1 MKFQQLAC
9 VVAAM
14 SIGSLAGAQGQQTK
28 PAFEVASV
36 KPNNSGPVRNS
47 SFMPRT
53 DRFQQNNV
61 TLRQLVRSVYRRR
74 AFETPQVVGG
84 PGWVDSDR
92 FDITAKIED
101 GAGTLEQLYIPDGK
115 GSPGL
120 ALLMLRTLL
129 EERFKLVVH
138 QETRDQPIYAL
149 TLARSDGK
157 LGPKLVR
164 SDVDC
169 DKVIA
174 ELADAIKKTGRPPL
188 GPPGQAPP
196 CSTGGPPGKFTGN
209 DITMQMLAD
218 VLIASVNRMDAVDR
232 VVVDRTGL
240 SGGFDLTL
248 EWTPDELSAAS
259 SGASIF
265 TALQEQLGL
274 KLEPTRGPVEVIVI
288 DHVERP
294 TPD

>member
-1 MKFQQLAC
+1 
-9 VVAAM
+9 
-14 SIGSLAGAQGQQTK
+14 
-28 PAFEVASV
+28 
-36 KPNNSGPVRNS
+36 
-47 SFMPRT
+47 
-53 DRFQQNNV
+53 
-61 TLRQLVRSVYRRR
+61 
-74 AFETPQVVGG
+74 
-84 PGWVDSDR
+84 
-92 FDITAKIED
+92 
-101 GAGTLEQLYIPDGK
+101 
-115 GSPGL
+115 
-120 ALLMLRTLL
+120 MLRTLL

-138 QETRDQPIYAL
+138 QETRDLPIYAL

-174 ELADAIKKTGRPPL
+174 ELAEAIRKTGRPPL

-248 EWTPDELSAAS
+248 EWTPDELVAAS

>member
-28 PAFEVASV
+28 PAFEVASI
-36 KPNNSGPVRNS
+36 KPNNSGPVRNGI
-47 SFMPRT
+47 FMPRT

-101 GAGTLEQLYIPDGK
+101 GAETLEQLYIPDGK

-138 QETRDQPIYAL
+138 QETRDLPIYAL

-248 EWTPDELSAAS
+248 EWTPDELVAAS

-288 DHVERP
+288 DHVEWP